1 MYIMLCSICIVLE
14 DKTAD
19 NKIISNSGSKSLEGV
34 ESHSDGDHISP
45 ESRKH
50 RDSSKHSNAI
60 KSLNTC
66 T

>member
-1 MYIMLCSICIVLE
+1 MYITLCSICIVLE

-19 NKIISNSGSKSLEGV
+19 KIISNSGSKSLEGV

-50 RDSSKHSNAI
+50 QDSSKHSNAV
-60 KSLNTC
+60 KPLHTC